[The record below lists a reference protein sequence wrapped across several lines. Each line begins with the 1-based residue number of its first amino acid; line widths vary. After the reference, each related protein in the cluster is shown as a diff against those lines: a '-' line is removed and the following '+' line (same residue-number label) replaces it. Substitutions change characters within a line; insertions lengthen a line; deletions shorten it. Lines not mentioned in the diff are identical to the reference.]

1 MITELMKVLVMLVR
15 LTARAGPVHVRL
27 MASIAQCSPQ
37 PPTTRPMLARQS
49 QTGPHVAREGLL
61 LCVNIEGILGMG
73 RGHRTD

>member
-27 MASIAQCSPQ
+27 MAR
-37 PPTTRPMLARQS
+37 PPTNRPMLARQS